1 MRRLSH
7 HKYVNSGYFSKA
19 GRYIFIAV
27 WILFVLRSS
36 IAIALN
42 ENSFPSSI
50 FFDLLVAI
58 VITWALRNF
67 MVKLKEFSLGK
78 EIEQA
83 KLFHVNPHPMWIY
96 DLSTLSFLKVNDAA
110 ISLYGYSEQE
120 FLNMK
125 VSDIR
130 PDEDVPALISSTDKI
145 KLEFHHDY
153 HWSGTWRHLK
163 KNGEMIYVEISSH
176 ETIFD
181 GKKVELVLAYDITE
195 KILQERATQLL
206 NQDLEKKVMTRT
218 NDLLQLNRRL
228 VDQNKIIKS
237 ANLELFTISNQLQ
250 QANLQIQEHANLK
263 TRFVSMASHEFRTPL
278 ANIAFAAGSL
288 RHHFHKLEP
297 SIILNKL
304 KDIELYVRHMSTLLD
319 DVLTIGKDE
328 ANAEVK
334 KDLLDMNQFILHI
347 VHEVKTAN
355 SHSHEI
361 AIEMEEHLRP
371 LYTDEKYL
379 RNIFIN
385 LLNNAIKYSPH
396 EKTIFFNVFQINDE
410 IHFQVRDRGI
420 GMDKQSLPKI
430 FEPFYRLNNAPSI
443 PGTGLGLS
451 IVKRAVDLLGA
462 RIEVDS
468 EINQGSVFT
477 VVLPIEEL
485 ATSPR

>member
-1 MRRLSH
+1 
-7 HKYVNSGYFSKA
+7 
-19 GRYIFIAV
+19 
-27 WILFVLRSS
+27 
-36 IAIALN
+36 
-42 ENSFPSSI
+42 
-50 FFDLLVAI
+50 
-58 VITWALRNF
+58 
-67 MVKLKEFSLGK
+67 
-78 EIEQA
+78 
-83 KLFHVNPHPMWIY
+83 
-96 DLSTLSFLKVNDAA
+96 
-110 ISLYGYSEQE
+110 
-120 FLNMK
+120 
-125 VSDIR
+125 
-130 PDEDVPALISSTDKI
+130 
-145 KLEFHHDY
+145 
-153 HWSGTWRHLK
+153 
-163 KNGEMIYVEISSH
+163 
-176 ETIFD
+176 
-181 GKKVELVLAYDITE
+181 
-195 KILQERATQLL
+195 
-206 NQDLEKKVMTRT
+206 
-218 NDLLQLNRRL
+218 
-228 VDQNKIIKS
+228 
-237 ANLELFTISNQLQ
+237 
-250 QANLQIQEHANLK
+250 
-263 TRFVSMASHEFRTPL
+263 
-278 ANIAFAAGSL
+278 
-288 RHHFHKLEP
+288 
-297 SIILNKL
+297 
-304 KDIELYVRHMSTLLD
+304 
-319 DVLTIGKDE
+319 
-328 ANAEVK
+328 
-334 KDLLDMNQFILHI
+334 MNQFILHI